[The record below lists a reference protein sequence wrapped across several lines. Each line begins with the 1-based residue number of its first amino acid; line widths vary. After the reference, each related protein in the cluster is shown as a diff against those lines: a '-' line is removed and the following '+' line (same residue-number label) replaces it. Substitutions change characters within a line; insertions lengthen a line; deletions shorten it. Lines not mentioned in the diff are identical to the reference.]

1 VFLLTCDTWS
11 SAVWLAVA
19 AVISA
24 IFRFAMWEFGSHER
38 AKMYALSSGSV
49 EEFRKLADKEIIHDA
64 NGYRLNSTETEIPPL
79 YHPLA
84 EYWALWKRYASRRA
98 VAALFRGFSTVLK
111 QRSGTPSR
119 SQSTNS
125 RPWRPG
131 NHQRFRDLPSSTW
144 DLIKH
149 EGAHPLKL
157 LHNGTST
164 AHAAPTSHPTL
175 SAMRYR
181 PLYILLHLST
191 NGRNPLMTLFTGF
204 VEGLILIALT
214 FFFGSMWAGN
224 LLVMSYT
231 LALLLVTI
239 TIGRGLGLL
248 YVVHSAKIWGLH
260 VIETE
265 EAREIEGCLR
275 ILCSVPEVLVYV
287 NGSWVSST
295 HQFSLFVVCDM
306 TDR

>member
-1 VFLLTCDTWS
+1 
-11 SAVWLAVA
+11 
-19 AVISA
+19 
-24 IFRFAMWEFGSHER
+24 MWEFGSHER
-38 AKMYALSSGSV
+38 AKMYALSSGSI
-49 EEFRKLADKEIIHDA
+49 EEFRKLAGTDITYDA
-64 NGYRLNSTETEIPPL
+64 DGYRLNSTETEIPPL

-98 VAALFRGFSTVLK
+98 VAALFRGLSAVSGRFNVRKATTV
-111 QRSGTPSR
+111 SHAHNGS
-119 SQSTNS
+119 S
-125 RPWRPG
+125 RPWRPD
-131 NHQRFRDLPSSTW
+131 NHSRWRDLPSSTW
-144 DLIKH
+144 DLVKH
-149 EGAHPLKL
+149 ESAHPLKL

-164 AHAAPTSHPTL
+164 PHSAPTSYPML
-175 SAMRYR
+175 AAMRYR

-287 NGSWVSST
+287 NGSWVSEHT
-295 HQFSLFVVCDM
+295 K
-306 TDR
+306 TTP